1 MWHLSGGSCGNDVSV
16 AGGRLR
22 TRELGSLPRGTFCNL
37 GVVGFAVAAAVGVG
51 WLWGLGRQLVF
62 SF

>member
-1 MWHLSGGSCGNDVSV
+1 MTSAWQVGDLGHVSS
-16 AGGRLR
+16 A
-22 TRELGSLPRGTFCNL
+22 SLPRGTLCNL
-37 GVVGFAVAAAVGVG
+37 SVVGFALVAAVGVG